1 MAGSKVTFRLAFPT
15 DPRPPTVRSRE
26 NCPWAPLASCVSQ
39 SHGSPCPSPSPQ
51 GHGGSEKDNPQESR
65 AGSEARA
72 GPRSRQ
78 PHAPSVPPT
87 APPPPPSLTPWLEG
101 TATPGNRCVLYSV
114 FFRGS
119 GSAWGPAEGFSDG
132 YKYSYR
138 QTSLTGGGG
147 RGVLW
152 GELES
157 VHSHRETE
165 MK

>member
-1 MAGSKVTFRLAFPT
+1 MLTGQGSAFGFHFSFRRFVAGYTLSSFPVLNSIPKGTILAFPT

-87 APPPPPSLTPWLEG
+87 APPPPIADTLAG
-101 TATPGNRCVLYSV
+101 GNGHTWQQVRFVLSILQRLRV
-114 FFRGS
+114 SMG
-119 GSAWGPAEGFSDG
+119 AC
-132 YKYSYR
+132 
-138 QTSLTGGGG
+138 
-147 RGVLW
+147 
-152 GELES
+152 
-157 VHSHRETE
+157 
-165 MK
+165 

>member
-1 MAGSKVTFRLAFPT
+1 MAGGKVTFHLAFPT
-15 DPRPPTVRSRE
+15 DLRPPTVRSRE

-87 APPPPPSLTPWLEG
+87 APPPPIADTLAGGNGHTWQQVRFVLSILQRRRGRRGGLLRAFQMDIN
-101 TATPGNRCVLYSV
+101 TATGRPH
-114 FFRGS
+114 
-119 GSAWGPAEGFSDG
+119 
-132 YKYSYR
+132 
-138 QTSLTGGGG
+138 SLAG
-147 RGVLW
+147 GVLS

-157 VHSHRETE
+157 MHSHRKTE